1 MASKRKVTVTI
12 DEELAMALEQIGG
25 MSAKLNEAG
34 WALIEREERFRRL
47 AALLDQLDDQYGPLP
62 DDPAEDARID
72 RLLGGVA

>member
-12 DEELAMALEQIGG
+12 DQDLATALEQIGG

-34 WALIEREERFRRL
+34 WALIEREERSRRL
-47 AALLDQLDDQYGPLP
+47 AALLDQLDDQFGPLP